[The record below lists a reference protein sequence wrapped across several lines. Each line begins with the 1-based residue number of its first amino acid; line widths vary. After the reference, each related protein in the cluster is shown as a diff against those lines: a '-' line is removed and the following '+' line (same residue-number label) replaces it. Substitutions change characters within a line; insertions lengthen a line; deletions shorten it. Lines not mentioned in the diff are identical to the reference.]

1 MTIDSSHESVSSK
14 ICKFVFWNLKFMF
27 AQDNII
33 YFKLASVPDI
43 LVYGIIFP
51 IREQWHTVFVSLPAP
66 NITVAGK

>member
-1 MTIDSSHESVSSK
+1 
-14 ICKFVFWNLKFMF
+14 MF

-51 IREQWHTVFVSLPAP
+51 IREQ
-66 NITVAGK
+66 